1 MTDSSDSVS
10 EDHGHNEHSEVNEE
24 PTHTQLPDDVANNS
38 GASQNHLVFG
48 EYIVIVKDDRSVMED
63 NIAVG
68 GGGSYEAMAGLDF
81 YEFKKRRYDHASFR
95 RHVGDFYEHGHLLP
109 LAFTAED
116 ESSEFEA
123 LPRYFNSCRIPMEE
137 YFAYPFSVSIVNTRF
152 NQFVA
157 LEHES
162 ETGAIMNVSGFSVD
176 VFRAAMRL
184 IEYKLECEFVLFV
197 VTNSSGQTAG
207 SYTDLLKELHLGHL
221 DAVVGDTTITS
232 DRLSLVDFTL
242 PYTDPGVGTVARLQ
256 QRQGMWFFLKPMVA
270 QLWILFIV
278 SCVCVGA
285 IVWLIEHQTNEQFQG
300 SIAQQIGT
308 ALWFAFSSLFYA
320 HRENLQSNLSRF
332 VVSVWLFIVFIM
344 SSAFTARLSS
354 SLTAQEIQSP
364 MDDYMGS
371 QRGSSIHGSVV
382 NNINFHD
389 NRLKHYNSPEEY
401 REALSKG
408 SKNGGADAI
417 VDEIPYLKA
426 FLARYPSQYAITGA
440 ETNTG
445 GFGFA
450 FRKGSPLAPEFSRA
464 ITKLREEGRLK
475 QLEKKWFTNN
485 HQSSEG
491 GFNFYDFRG
500 LFVLSVIANAIFL
513 SMFLFFFIRKK
524 LRENCFILQV
534 LSMRYMRRMIRYM
547 FFRNINVIHDV
558 EMR

>member
-1 MTDSSDSVS
+1 
-10 EDHGHNEHSEVNEE
+10 
-24 PTHTQLPDDVANNS
+24 
-38 GASQNHLVFG
+38 
-48 EYIVIVKDDRSVMED
+48 
-63 NIAVG
+63 
-68 GGGSYEAMAGLDF
+68 
-81 YEFKKRRYDHASFR
+81 
-95 RHVGDFYEHGHLLP
+95 
-109 LAFTAED
+109 
-116 ESSEFEA
+116 
-123 LPRYFNSCRIPMEE
+123 
-137 YFAYPFSVSIVNTRF
+137 
-152 NQFVA
+152 
-157 LEHES
+157 
-162 ETGAIMNVSGFSVD
+162 MNVSGFSVD

-278 SCVCVGA
+278 SC
-285 IVWLIEHQTNEQFQG
+285 
-300 SIAQQIGT
+300 QIGT

-320 HRENLQSNLSRF
+320 HRENLHSNLSRF
-332 VVSVWLFIVFIM
+332 VVSVWLFIVFVM

-426 FLARYPSQYAITGA
+426 FLARYPFQYAITGS

-450 FRKGSPLAPEFSRA
+450 FRKGSPLVPEFSRA

-475 QLEKKWFTNN
+475 QLEENGLQITINLLKA
-485 HQSSEG
+485 SST
-491 GFNFYDFRG
+491 FMISVVY
-500 LFVLSVIANAIFL
+500 LF
-513 SMFLFFFIRKK
+513 
-524 LRENCFILQV
+524 
-534 LSMRYMRRMIRYM
+534 
-547 FFRNINVIHDV
+547 
-558 EMR
+558 

>member
-1 MTDSSDSVS
+1 MSSSV
-10 EDHGHNEHSEVNEE
+10 
-24 PTHTQLPDDVANNS
+24 
-38 GASQNHLVFG
+38 
-48 EYIVIVKDDRSVMED
+48 Y
-63 NIAVG
+63 
-68 GGGSYEAMAGLDF
+68 
-81 YEFKKRRYDHASFR
+81 
-95 RHVGDFYEHGHLLP
+95 
-109 LAFTAED
+109 
-116 ESSEFEA
+116 ESSNTT
-123 LPRYFNSCRIPMEE
+123 LRIGIP
-137 YFAYPFSVSIVNTRF
+137 VNTRF

-320 HRENLQSNLSRF
+320 HRENLHSNLSRF
-332 VVSVWLFIVFIM
+332 VVSVWLFIVFVM

-426 FLARYPSQYAITGA
+426 FLARYPFQYAITGS

-450 FRKGSPLAPEFSRA
+450 FRKGSPLVPEFSRA

-475 QLEKKWFTNN
+475 QLEEKWFTNN

-491 GFNFYDFRG
+491 ELNIYDFRG

-513 SMFLFFFIRKK
+513 SMLLFFFIRKK
-524 LRENCFILQV
+524 LEVEGNVSATEVAPVMQSQIGKAHTNLIDSENPESASDQFEAANNQW
-534 LSMRYMRRMIRYM
+534 RRLLETLLPSYADAVQSDQNQQAIT
-547 FFRNINVIHDV
+547 FLTLATH
-558 EMR
+558 